1 MNIPEQVI
9 EELIS
14 KYLVGEASER
24 EVSELMDWCALSPEN
39 QKYLDDARVI
49 FEKAQLSEDVQV
61 DVDAAWEKVRRKIS
75 GNEKKTRFLIL
86 PWGIA
91 AGLILVFALAYVFY
105 QNLPAQEFSFVSEKE
120 NRTEI
125 LPDQTE
131 LALKQGSEVQ
141 VEYNER
147 KKKGLIQLKGE
158 ALISIPDT
166 KKVQWMV
173 EVGELRILDIGTVFH
188 VQGSEEAGTVEVSVQ
203 EGEVRFFLSEDQG
216 IDLKAGEKGIYDK
229 QTQKFTK
236 EPANP
241 NVAAF
246 RSRQFF
252 FEESSLAQVVEDLE
266 SGFGRK
272 IVLAPNLATCRL
284 TVTFENEDLE
294 TILGIIAE
302 TLSLE
307 VVYDSDQ
314 IRIQGEGC
322 E

>member
-1 MNIPEQVI
+1 MNIPEPFI

-14 KYLVGEASER
+14 KYLVGEASAS
-24 EVSELMDWCALSPEN
+24 EVAELMDWCALAPEN

-49 FEKAQLSEDVQV
+49 FEKAQLSEDGQV
-61 DVDAAWEKVRRKIS
+61 DVDAAWDKVRRKIS
-75 GNEKKTRFLIL
+75 GKEKKTRFLIL

-91 AGLILVFALAYVFY
+91 AGLILVLALAYVFY
-105 QNLPAQEFSFVSEKE
+105 LNLPAQEFTFVSENE

-141 VEYNER
+141 VVYNER

-188 VQGSEEAGTVEVSVQ
+188 VQGSEDAGMVEVSVQ
-203 EGEVRFFLSEDQG
+203 DGEVRFFLFEEQG
-216 IDLKAGEKGIYDK
+216 INLKAGEKGIYDK

-236 EPANP
+236 ESANP

-252 FEESSLAQVVEDLE
+252 FQESSLAQVVEDLE

-272 IVLAPNLATCRL
+272 IVLAPNLSTCRL

-302 TLSLE
+302 TLSLD